1 MSVITRALAIDN
13 PIEGVIPDFSIF
25 GAEFTALWQKVL
37 AGLWGLAIICAI
49 VFLLINVA
57 SMATASAGSN
67 PVEYKTSRTRAL
79 VSGISLGILAAL
91 AVIVGAILAV
101 FGS

>member
-1 MSVITRALAIDN
+1 
-13 PIEGVIPDFSIF
+13 
-25 GAEFTALWQKVL
+25 
-37 AGLWGLAIICAI
+37 
-49 VFLLINVA
+49 
-57 SMATASAGSN
+57 MATASAGNN
-67 PVEYKTSRTRAL
+67 PMEYKTSRTRAL

>member
-1 MSVITRALAIDN
+1 MDN